1 MTKEFRLH
9 LRGEISTLLPP
20 KSTGPLEKAMGQGPV
35 RIPAPCISPHLRNFG
50 SSGSQFLP
58 PASCV
63 RACMRVCT
71 RARAHDVLSA
81 ILNPP
86 SRDPRR

>member
-9 LRGEISTLLPP
+9 LRGQISTLLPP
-20 KSTGPLEKAMGQGPV
+20 KSTGPLEKTMGQGPV

-58 PASCV
+58 PAPCV
-63 RACMRVCT
+63 HACVCVHA
-71 RARAHDVLSA
+71 RARMMY
-81 ILNPP
+81 
-86 SRDPRR
+86 